1 MIKTVLQRNFSSALP
16 ERTFMLNRYV
26 FCLGILAMLAG
37 SPLHALPATRAAPAA
52 SYLRLMSSQAG
63 DAGQAG
69 DALRR
74 DLRAA
79 KARVYPALV
88 NISVV
93 YRYFADGRAQRNLAG
108 GSGVIVTKD
117 GYVITN
123 YHVAE
128 NTTHIVCTLTTGEAI
143 EADDIADDPLSDLSV
158 LKLRLGDR
166 SRRTPLPYATLGD
179 SDKLSVGDF
188 VLAMGNPLM
197 LSSSMTL
204 GIVANTKRVFT
215 DFTGTQMEDMQL
227 ENGERTGV
235 FTRWIQH
242 DALILPG
249 NSGGPLV
256 NVQGEV
262 VGINELGNNGEGF
275 AIPSNIVAQ
284 VLRQVLQY
292 GRVIRGTLGLTV
304 MPVQK
309 LGRST
314 GALISAVM
322 PGFPAAKAG
331 LRPGDIVLDI
341 DNEPTNVQFFEEVPL
356 LYQQIAGLPIGRRV
370 SIRLLRSGVPFTLAA
385 TVAVMPRFLGEE
397 DEFRTAGV
405 TVRNLTPES
414 ALANH
419 LPDTNGVVVTGVRPG
434 YPFDSAEPNIQPG
447 DVIRSVN
454 GHAVPDIKALGKVL
468 AKLDTATYSVSMLR
482 SDENIIAVVKP
493 NDDKDV
499 DDGGELPQAW
509 IGIKTQVMVPDLA
522 KALGAGGQTGFRITE
537 VYPWT
542 EASKA
547 GLRPGDIITALN
559 GQVLDAA
566 HPQDA
571 EDFSQAVDDLSVG
584 DKAKLTVLRGGT
596 TKDIDVTL
604 EPTPASA
611 SETKTAKDT
620 VFEFDVREITLE
632 DRAQNHWTKDQQGV
646 LVTDVT
652 PGSWAQ
658 VGGLH
663 PDDLIVSINDKPVTG
678 ADNFK
683 HVMAALVKAKP
694 SVIQIFVRRDY
705 QTQFVFIEP
714 DWKKLMPSD

>member
-1 MIKTVLQRNFSSALP
+1 
-16 ERTFMLNRYV
+16 MLNRYV
-26 FCLGILAMLAG
+26 FSLGIIAMLAG
-37 SPLHALPATRAAPAA
+37 SPVHALPLRAMTPVLGGSPSA
-52 SYLRLMSSQAG
+52 MSAQMI
-63 DAGQAG
+63 DAGRSG

-74 DLRAA
+74 DLRLA

-93 YRYFADGRAQRNLAG
+93 FRYFADGRAQRSLAG
-108 GSGVIVTKD
+108 GSGVILTKD

-123 YHVAE
+123 YHVAG

-158 LKLRLGDR
+158 LKLRLGER
-166 SRRTPLPYATLGD
+166 SRRTALPYATLGD

-215 DFTGTQMEDMQL
+215 DFSGTQIEDMQL

-256 NVQGEV
+256 DVRGEV

-284 VLRQVLQY
+284 VLHQVLQN
-292 GRVIRGTLGLTV
+292 GRVIRGTLGVTV

-309 LGRST
+309 LGRTT
-314 GALISAVM
+314 GALISGVM

-331 LRPGDIVLDI
+331 LRPGDILLDI
-341 DNEPTNVQFFEEVPL
+341 DSQPTNVQFFEEVPL
-356 LYQQIAGLPIGRRV
+356 FYQRIAGLAIGRRV
-370 SIRLLRSGVPFTLAA
+370 NVRVLRGGAPLNAVA
-385 TVAVMPRFLGEE
+385 TVAAMPRFLGEE
-397 DEFRTAGV
+397 EEFRVAGV

-419 LPDTNGVVVTGVRPG
+419 LPDTTGVVVTGVRPG
-434 YPFDSAEPNIQPG
+434 YPFDSAEPPIQPG
-447 DVIRSVN
+447 DVIRSVD
-454 GHAVPDIKALGKVL
+454 GRPVVDIAAFRKIVGSVQ
-468 AKLDTATYSVSMLR
+468 AKSYSVSMQR
-482 SDENIIAVVKP
+482 KDESIISVVKP

-509 IGIKTQVMVPDLA
+509 IGIRTQVMVPDLA
-522 KALGAGGQTGFRITE
+522 KALGDSGQTGFRITE

-542 EASKA
+542 QASKA

-559 GQVLDAA
+559 GQILDAA

-571 EDFSQAVDDLSVG
+571 EDLTQAVENLPVG
-584 DKAKLTVLRGGT
+584 GKAKLTLLRSGA
-596 TKDIDVTL
+596 TKSLDVTL
-604 EPTPASA
+604 ESTPTSS

-620 VFEFDVREITLE
+620 VFEFGVREITLT
-632 DRAQNHWTKDQQGV
+632 DRAQNHWAKDQQGV

-663 PDDLIVSINDKPVTG
+663 PDDLIVSVNGKPLTST
-678 ADNFK
+678 DSFK
-683 HVMAALVKAKP
+683 HAMAALVKEKP
-694 SVIQIFVRRDY
+694 AVIQIFVRRDY

-714 DWKKLMPSD
+714 DWKKLVPSG